1 MMSNQPDPAPEL
13 VFEIRRTIGALTS
26 DGFAQ
31 PRHSTE
37 VAVRSDAALRLIQ
50 QIGPENFLLLLTLA
64 MEADERDGDLR
75 VESATDAM
83 QSALGWSRNKTN
95 QRLRLLADAGYITRN
110 QQVRNTAQGAAFG
123 KGYLI
128 LHTDLYTTSHRNT
141 PAPAPDAAENTTLGE
156 YLLAPRI
163 SGAKQKSQDLPPV
176 AQKPGSGTKAAGQ
189 PAAQIPADQILGSR
203 ETAPPVTQ
211 KPVAQKMGRAENSTK
226 IPDTQKACSTETV
239 QHHDY
244 EDDYELHR
252 EPTKNENTSPAPRDD
267 DSLRRISDTVEKLTH
282 LTPPPPIDV
291 SKLDIEKAGELTRQE
306 ITAVLQ
312 NWKVF
317 DGASLT
323 ASTPLPFLQQTI
335 VAVVSRLGTVQNPGA
350 YFRKLIR
357 EGQERNSTP
366 SPAPQP
372 TPTPTPPSYS
382 RHTPTEP
389 AAQETPKSEE
399 EPEMTSK
406 EVEERLNQ
414 LPEDARA
421 QLIEE
426 AKQEVKE
433 KYPTAVGFDYLMER
447 LLKTQLADKLRE
459 DTPLVRQDKD

>member
-1 MMSNQPDPAPEL
+1 MSNQPDPTPEL

-26 DGFAQ
+26 DGFSQ

-64 MEADERDGDLR
+64 MEAEERDGDLR

-141 PAPAPDAAENTTLGE
+141 PAPAPGAAENTTLGE

-176 AQKPGSGTKAAGQ
+176 AQKPGSGTKSAGQ

-244 EDDYELHR
+244 EDDYELHK
-252 EPTKNENTSPAPRDD
+252 EASKNENTSPASRDG

-291 SKLDIEKAGELTRQE
+291 SKLDIEKADELTRQE

-317 DGASLT
+317 DGASLA
-323 ASTPLPFLQQTI
+323 ASTPLPVLRETI
-335 VAVVSRLGTVQNPGA
+335 VAVVSRLETIQNPGA
-350 YFRKLIR
+350 YFRKLLR

-366 SPAPQP
+366 TPAPQP
-372 TPTPTPPSYS
+372 TPTPTPPTYTRPASS
-382 RHTPTEP
+382 QPAVSETSPSPEEP
-389 AAQETPKSEE
+389 DMSSEE
-399 EPEMTSK
+399 
-406 EVEERLNQ
+406 VEAHLNQ
-414 LPEDARA
+414 LPEDVRSH
-421 QLIEE
+421 LVEE
-426 AKQEVKE
+426 AMREVKE
-433 KYPTAVGFDYLMER
+433 KYPAAVGYDYLMER

-459 DTPLVRQDKD
+459 GVPMMRQHKS